1 MLKSTLTNMRI
12 HLIERFGTGIRR
24 IVETYKNSIVKP
36 RFDVAENSIK
46 IILPVQTETYCFSE
60 SEKMI
65 LDLMREHGNEILSS
79 SRVAEMA
86 KMGKTRVVEILSE
99 LTQKVYVVKNGNGRG
114 TSYSVKR

>member
-1 MLKSTLTNMRI
+1 MRI

-46 IILPVQTETYCFSE
+46 IILPVQTETYCE

-99 LTQKVYVVKNGNGRG
+99 LTQKGYVVKNGNGRG